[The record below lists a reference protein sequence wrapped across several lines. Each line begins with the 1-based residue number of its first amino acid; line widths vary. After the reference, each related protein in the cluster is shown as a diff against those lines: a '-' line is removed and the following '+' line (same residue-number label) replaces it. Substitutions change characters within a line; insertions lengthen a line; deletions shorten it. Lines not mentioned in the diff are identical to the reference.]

1 MNIGGAISPVA
12 GFKLSAAPL
21 PPERLALGNQL
32 RSQFHS
38 QEEQLQIHTND
49 SKVAGRTAAR
59 KMDTTSR
66 SPSKQ
71 RSLSD
76 GIKPSLS
83 PSPSFRE
90 PSTASK
96 DDIAILPSPVT
107 PQRPKFQTRGLSL
120 QMPQEQNVANF
131 INRVPLSPKLDSSST
146 YGSPTSVLPRR
157 SRGLDFSRACTNL
170 HHSTL
175 VEQLSPDSSPTIGG
189 RGMMIPP
196 RKGLSN
202 PSSVLESPVSMSN
215 SLWST
220 MANADKT
227 GVSSS
232 VGSVNML
239 DSDSGSSSSDDGDL
253 MDQGDGEDTIITT
266 PQVYKL
272 GNAITNPFAPSNIS
286 SPGTEWM
293 GSYSPAAASLMSFQ
307 RARLR
312 NGRSRKSSS
321 SASGYS
327 SMQSSG
333 PVSPPLLKSI
343 ESGMSGGFVNKEL
356 AKKGIESR
364 RESLSLG
371 TNELHLSDGGDSG
384 EDGDFRVSPNDNVT
398 MPATP
403 GMDEKRG
410 VIRRA
415 VTRRG
420 NLLVRLV
427 VKTRLTAVAKLL
439 QPKTKNFARIRAAL
453 LEEGA
458 PIDTE
463 VRREA
468 EVIRQVRESDND
480 IETSH
485 QPLQPNTDTLLNLLP
500 AVPDLPDSVEEVQ
513 EREMMS
519 SETITGACQ
528 RRLSSS
534 FTRQAIK
541 NSGGLGFWHS
551 FDDSRTPPPPLF
563 PRGSSSGISEDMNMD
578 TPQSS
583 IMSHASWADPQKT
596 HSISRS
602 RSLTPQPSVM
612 PSAAEISR
620 KVNKRRRDDDFDANS
635 FKRRAVS
642 PGLSLQSSPVLPQS
656 PAQKDNGWWGLPP
669 KQNREIPAAHVTGE
683 RANSNGSASSS
694 SGPGPPKRVGFQGMS
709 DTNDGLMNMSIE

>member
-1 MNIGGAISPVA
+1 
-12 GFKLSAAPL
+12 
-21 PPERLALGNQL
+21 
-32 RSQFHS
+32 
-38 QEEQLQIHTND
+38 
-49 SKVAGRTAAR
+49 
-59 KMDTTSR
+59 
-66 SPSKQ
+66 
-71 RSLSD
+71 
-76 GIKPSLS
+76 
-83 PSPSFRE
+83 
-90 PSTASK
+90 
-96 DDIAILPSPVT
+96 
-107 PQRPKFQTRGLSL
+107 
-120 QMPQEQNVANF
+120 MPQEQNFANF

-175 VEQLSPDSSPTIGG
+175 AEQSSPDSSPTIGG
-189 RGMMIPP
+189 RGMMIPQ

-202 PSSVLESPVSMSN
+202 SSSVLDSPVSMSN

-220 MANADKT
+220 MANADKN
-227 GVSSS
+227 GASSS

-239 DSDSGSSSSDDGDL
+239 DSDSGSSSSDDGEL
-253 MDQGDGEDTIITT
+253 MDQVDGEDTIVTT

-272 GNAITNPFAPSNIS
+272 GNAMTNPFAPSNIS

-293 GSYSPAAASLMSFQ
+293 GNYSPAAASLMSFQ
-307 RARLR
+307 RARIR
-312 NGRSRKSSS
+312 NGRGRKSSS
-321 SASGYS
+321 SASGHS

-343 ESGMSGGFVNKEL
+343 ESGMNGGFLNKEL
-356 AKKGIESR
+356 AKRGIESR
-364 RESLSLG
+364 RESLSIG
-371 TNELHLSDGGDSG
+371 TKELHLSDGGDSG
-384 EDGDFRVSPNDNVT
+384 EDGDSRVSLNDNVT

-420 NLLVRLV
+420 NLL
-427 VKTRLTAVAKLL
+427 
-439 QPKTKNFARIRAAL
+439 PKTKNFARIRAAL

-480 IETSH
+480 IELSH
-485 QPLQPNTDTLLNLLP
+485 QPLQSNTDTSPLLFP
-500 AVPDLPDSVEEVQ
+500 AVPGLPDPLEEIP
-513 EREMMS
+513 EREITS
-519 SETITGACQ
+519 RETIIAACE

-541 NSGGLGFWHS
+541 NSGGVGFWNS
-551 FDDSRTPPPPLF
+551 FDDRVRTPPPPLF
-563 PRGSSSGISEDMNMD
+563 PRGSSSGISEDTNMD
-578 TPQSS
+578 TPLSS
-583 IMSHASWADPQKT
+583 VMSVASWADPQKT
-596 HSISRS
+596 QSISRS

-612 PSAAEISR
+612 PSAADVSR
-620 KVNKRRRDDDFDANS
+620 KVNKRRRDDDFDAHS
-635 FKRRAVS
+635 LKRRAVS

-669 KQNREIPAAHVTGE
+669 KQNREIPAAHVPGE
-683 RANSNGSASSS
+683 RANSNGSASSGS
-694 SGPGPPKRVGFQGMS
+694 APGPPKRVGFQGMN